1 MHISD
6 VLYELGRYDESAQA
20 AADGVSE
27 ARRVGISRS
36 TGAYLLSNR
45 AEALLALGRWAEA
58 DQVCAEAARLDPP
71 GVSGL
76 HWLQL
81 RAALRLAQGHPRAD
95 ETVARALSFLSKP
108 YLHPHNRLPLYLLR
122 LEAALVA
129 DDRAEALR
137 AARASLTDPA
147 IVDYPR
153 YSWPVLAATAR
164 VARHVDAE
172 AVAAEVAALAG
183 GVAARFPAEKAYA
196 AEVAAT
202 VGRVPRR
209 PTPGRSPPGKRR
221 SRPGGPPVSPG
232 NWPGCC
238 WVSPRRRRGRG
249 SGRGGRG
256 GERGGRARRRARCG
270 PARRAGG
277 HPRPP
282 RRPAASAGA
291 GPARSC

>member
-1 MHISD
+1 MQLAVLKRREGAADLGLAELRRCEALARTAGEAPALVSALVHISD

-172 AVAAEVAALAG
+172 AVAADVGRGRPGAELLTEREREVLRLVAAGHSNSRIAEQLFISPKTASVHVSRIIAKLDVTNRVEAAALAH
-183 GVAARFPAEKAYA
+183 RLNLL
-196 AEVAAT
+196 T
-202 VGRVPRR
+202 
-209 PTPGRSPPGKRR
+209 
-221 SRPGGPPVSPG
+221 
-232 NWPGCC
+232 
-238 WVSPRRRRGRG
+238 
-249 SGRGGRG
+249 
-256 GERGGRARRRARCG
+256 
-270 PARRAGG
+270 
-277 HPRPP
+277 
-282 RRPAASAGA
+282 
-291 GPARSC
+291 